1 MARKGQIITCPEC
14 GFQFDILY
22 ARAVSCQSCDRIL
35 SSLSCEYVKCPKCGF
50 EFKTSRSASRIS
62 EFLRGFSDVE

>member
-1 MARKGQIITCPEC
+1 MAYRQKAIKCPKC

-22 ARAVSCQSCDRIL
+22 ARTVSCQSCNRML

-50 EFKTSRSASRIS
+50 Q
-62 EFLRGFSDVE
+62 GP